1 MVVVQQE
8 PVQQLTP
15 DTYVKF
21 VLRTLWEN
29 LPQVIGGGLLFS
41 LCCVP
46 AFLLFG
52 LGFLAPTVLVAVVT
66 IAPAWCALL
75 AFAQLLIQ
83 EERADFARFGRL
95 FYRHWRAAALLGMTL
110 AFPLLI
116 TLTTL
121 PLLQVE
127 PVPVIVWLGL
137 SADFFMVALV
147 TAVLFYAFPLL
158 LTEPTAL
165 PTLLRRALVLAAVH
179 PFNTVGLLAMGLLFA
194 FLIAYVS
201 LGLLLLLPAIYALF
215 IIANYQLVHRT
226 APPPA
231 KGQ

>member
-1 MVVVQQE
+1 MVVVQQA

-29 LPQVIGGGLLFS
+29 LPQVIGGGVLFS

-52 LGFLAPTVLVAVVT
+52 LGFLAPTILLAVVT

-75 AFAQLLIQ
+75 AFAHHLIEDEQ
-83 EERADFARFGRL
+83 ADFAL
-95 FYRHWRAAALLGMTL
+95 FRRTLLRQWRGSCLLGMTL

-137 SADFFMVALV
+137 SADLFMLALV

-158 LTEPTAL
+158 LTQPTAL
-165 PTLLRRALVLAAVH
+165 PTLLRRSLMLAAVH

-215 IIANYQLVHRT
+215 IVANYQLVYRT
-226 APPPA
+226 PPPPA
-231 KGQ
+231 KG